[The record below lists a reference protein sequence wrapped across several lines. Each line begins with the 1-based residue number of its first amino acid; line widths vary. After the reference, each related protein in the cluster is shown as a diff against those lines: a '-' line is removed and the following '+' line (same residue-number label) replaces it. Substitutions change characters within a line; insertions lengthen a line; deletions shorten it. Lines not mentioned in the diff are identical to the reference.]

1 MQIEMILL
9 KPYKQFGN
17 FSKGA
22 IKKEY
27 GSFFL
32 PLYFF
37 IFVYLSLIIFS
48 NQLIAQNLYV
58 HFKLTNGISFDLP
71 KNWRVIDSNTR
82 TTLDASVAARHPVKI
97 HSSLP
102 FAANLYNSNN
112 QTIGIMNIRVYPTMD
127 VTQNEVVNLN
137 SSSLNEFNKQ
147 LRSSISNGVKLA
159 GGKLTEW
166 YGTEKVNVN
175 GKVYLLSKYKRQSAF
190 NPNLYFKVNLLRL
203 LDGQNSFTLTLSY
216 EEKVKYFLKPII
228 DKIRSSIQKR

>member
-1 MQIEMILL
+1 MRRIEIIFL
-9 KPYKQFGN
+9 KPYKQFSN
-17 FSKGA
+17 PSKGVV
-22 IKKEY
+22 KKNY
-27 GSFFL
+27 WSCFV

-37 IFVYLSLIIFS
+37 IFVYFSLIIFS

-82 TTLDASVAARHPVKI
+82 TTLDASVAARYPVKI

-112 QTIGIMNIRVYPTMD
+112 QTIGIMNIRVYPTMN
-127 VTQNEVVNLN
+127 VSQNEVINLN

-147 LRSSISNGVKLA
+147 LRSSISNGVNLA
-159 GGKLTEW
+159 GGQLIEW

-175 GKVYLLSKYKRQSAF
+175 RKIYLLSEYKRQSAF
-190 NPNLYFKVNLLRL
+190 NPNL
-203 LDGQNSFTLTLSY
+203 
-216 EEKVKYFLKPII
+216 
-228 DKIRSSIQKR
+228 

>member
-1 MQIEMILL
+1 MIFL
-9 KPYKQFGN
+9 KPYKQFSN
-17 FSKGA
+17 PSKGVV
-22 IKKEY
+22 KKNY
-27 GSFFL
+27 WSCFV

-37 IFVYLSLIIFS
+37 IFVYFSLIIFS

-82 TTLDASVAARHPVKI
+82 TTLDASVAARYPVKI

-112 QTIGIMNIRVYPTMD
+112 QTIGIMNIRVYPTMN
-127 VTQNEVVNLN
+127 VSQNEVINLN

-159 GGKLTEW
+159 GGQLIEW

-175 GKVYLLSKYKRQSAF
+175 RKIYLLSEYKRQSAF
-190 NPNLYFKVNLLRL
+190 NPNLYFNVSLLRL

-228 DKIRSSIQKR
+228 DKIRNSIQIR

>member
-1 MQIEMILL
+1 MTFL
-9 KPYKQFGN
+9 KSYKQFSN
-17 FSKGA
+17 PSKGLV
-22 IKKEY
+22 KKNY
-27 GSFFL
+27 RSCFV

-37 IFVYLSLIIFS
+37 IFVYLSIIIFS

-58 HFKLTNGISFDLP
+58 NFKLTNGISFDLP

-82 TTLDASVAARHPVKI
+82 TSLDASVAARYPVKI

-112 QTIGIMNIRVYPTMD
+112 QTIGIMNIRVYPTMNIS
-127 VTQNEVVNLN
+127 QNEVINLN

-159 GGKLTEW
+159 GGRLIEW
-166 YGTEKVNVN
+166 YGTEKVNIN
-175 GKVYLLSKYKRQSAF
+175 RKIFLLSKYKRQSAF
-190 NPNLYFKVNLLRL
+190 NPNLYFNVSLIRF

-216 EEKVKYFLKPII
+216 EEKVKYILKPII
-228 DKIRSSIQKR
+228 DKIRNSIQIR